1 MVEVEVDSQK
11 EEQVVVVDLCMVVEV
26 EEEVRMESVTLSV
39 VGEEE
44 GVQLRMLHVLD
55 SLTSS

>member
-1 MVEVEVDSQK
+1 MDSQK

-55 SLTSS
+55 S